1 MEKYFIISKIKI
13 EAVKPDNKCFRL
25 VQYGRGQ
32 KITCACLTCKNK
44 NQTPEEAKAIMDK
57 IYN

>member
-13 EAVKPDNKCFRL
+13 EAVKPDNKCLRL
-25 VQYGRGQ
+25 VQYGKGQ
-32 KITCACLTCKNK
+32 KITCSCLICKNK

>member
-1 MEKYFIISKIKI
+1 MEKYFIISNIKI
-13 EAVKPDNKCFRL
+13 EIAELNNKCLRL
-25 VQYGRGQ
+25 VQYGKGQ
-32 KITCACLTCKNK
+32 KITCSCLTCKNK